1 MASKRPKNESS
12 GKSRIPNFFKMS
24 ILERISALHEK
35 GLLSSNDVRQLT
47 SSDHQL
53 NINVADKMI
62 ENVVGVFGLPMGVAL
77 NFLINN
83 QDYVVP
89 LAVEEPSIVAGLSGA
104 ARISRLSGGSRQ
116 TKSTRY

>member
-12 GKSRIPNFFKMS
+12 GKSRIPNFFKMT

-35 GLLSSNDVRQLT
+35 GILSSSDVRQLT

-62 ENVVGVFGLPMGVAL
+62 ENVVGVLAYLWGLL
-77 NFLINN
+77 LI
-83 QDYVVP
+83 
-89 LAVEEPSIVAGLSGA
+89 S
-104 ARISRLSGGSRQ
+104 
-116 TKSTRY
+116 